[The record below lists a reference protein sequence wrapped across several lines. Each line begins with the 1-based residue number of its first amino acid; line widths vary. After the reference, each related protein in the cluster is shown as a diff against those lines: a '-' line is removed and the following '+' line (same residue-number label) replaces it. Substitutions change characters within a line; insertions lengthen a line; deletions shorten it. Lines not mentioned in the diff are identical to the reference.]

1 MSRSI
6 QLSRKITV
14 FLTASRKEVSFE
26 IPATTYRDVE
36 DALRTRFSE
45 SEFKLSEVK
54 AFEANSK
61 IEMVNGESQLP
72 HTSIGANGA
81 ATTDLVFILT
91 PRQKIKSGATMT
103 RSELLAKIKELILA
117 KPELKE
123 IFNEGKNYTNKPSP
137 VLEELLENYSKK
149 GAKANTKVEEAPKK
163 VAKAAPVKE
172 EILTPKKDNGT
183 VGMPKASEREE
194 VAKIVA
200 TGEMPKNQATISIP
214 LSHYNDIIEM
224 VANISAL
231 LASCN
236 QQDTDSIL
244 RKYGK

>member
-6 QLSRKITV
+6 QLNRKITV
-14 FLTASRKEVSFE
+14 FLTASRKEVTFE

-36 DALRTRFSE
+36 DALRTKFSE

-72 HTSIGANGA
+72 HTSVGANGA

-137 VLEELLENYSKK
+137 ILEELLEKYSKK
-149 GAKANTKVEEAPKK
+149 GANATAKVEEAPKK
-163 VAKAAPVKE
+163 DDGK
-172 EILTPKKDNGT
+172 

>member
-6 QLSRKITV
+6 QLNRKITV

-26 IPATTYRDVE
+26 IPATTYKDVE

-137 VLEELLENYSKK
+137 VLEELLEKYSKK
-149 GAKANTKVEEAPKK
+149 EAKPSNKVEEAPKK
-163 VAKAAPVKE
+163 VAKAAPVRE
-172 EILTPKKDNGT
+172 EIFTPKKDNGT
-183 VGMPKASEREE
+183 VGMPKVSEREE

>member
-6 QLSRKITV
+6 QLNRKITV
-14 FLTASRKEVSFE
+14 FLTASRKEVTFE

-36 DALRTRFSE
+36 DALRTKFSE

-72 HTSIGANGA
+72 HTSVGANGA

-137 VLEELLENYSKK
+137 VLEELLEKYSKK
-149 GAKANTKVEEAPKK
+149 G
-163 VAKAAPVKE
+163 AKAAPVKE
-172 EILTPKKDNGT
+172 EVLTPKKDDGK

-194 VAKIVA
+194 IAKIVA

>member
-6 QLSRKITV
+6 QLNRKITV
-14 FLTASRKEVSFE
+14 FLTASRKEVTFE

-36 DALRTRFSE
+36 DALRTKFSE

-137 VLEELLENYSKK
+137 VLEELLEKYSKK
-149 GAKANTKVEEAPKK
+149 GAKATTKVEEAPKK
-163 VAKAAPVKE
+163 DDGKV
-172 EILTPKKDNGT
+172 D
-183 VGMPKASEREE
+183 MPKASEREE

-236 QQDTDSIL
+236 RQDTDSIL

>member
-6 QLSRKITV
+6 QLNRKITV
-14 FLTASRKEVSFE
+14 FLTASRKEVTFE

-36 DALRTRFSE
+36 DALRTKFSE

-72 HTSIGANGA
+72 HTSVGANGA

-91 PRQKIKSGATMT
+91 PRQKIKSGAIMT

-137 VLEELLENYSKK
+137 VLEELLEKYSKE
-149 GAKANTKVEEAPKK
+149 GAKATAKGVEAIKEP
-163 VAKAAPVKE
+163 AKAAPVKE
-172 EILTPKKDNGT
+172 EVLTPKKDDGK

-194 VAKIVA
+194 VAKILA

>member
-6 QLSRKITV
+6 QLNRKITV
-14 FLTASRKEVSFE
+14 FLTASRKEVTFE

-36 DALRTRFSE
+36 DALRTKFSE

-72 HTSIGANGA
+72 HTSVGANGA

-137 VLEELLENYSKK
+137 ILEELLEKYSKK
-149 GAKANTKVEEAPKK
+149 GVKATAKVEEAPKK
-163 VAKAAPVKE
+163 DDSK
-172 EILTPKKDNGT
+172 

>member
-6 QLSRKITV
+6 QLNRKITV
-14 FLTASRKEVSFE
+14 FLTASRKEVTFE

-36 DALRTRFSE
+36 DALRTKFSE

-72 HTSIGANGA
+72 HTSVGANGA

-137 VLEELLENYSKK
+137 VLEELLEKYSRK
-149 GAKANTKVEEAPKK
+149 GAKATAKVEETPRKDDRK
-163 VAKAAPVKE
+163 V
-172 EILTPKKDNGT
+172 D
-183 VGMPKASEREE
+183 MPKVSEREE
-194 VAKIVA
+194 VTKIVA

>member
-6 QLSRKITV
+6 QLNRKITV
-14 FLTASRKEVSFE
+14 FLTASRKEVTFE

-36 DALRTRFSE
+36 DALRTKFSE

-72 HTSIGANGA
+72 HTSVGANGA

-137 VLEELLENYSKK
+137 VLEELLEKYSRK
-149 GAKANTKVEEAPKK
+149 GAKATAKVEETPRKDDRK
-163 VAKAAPVKE
+163 V
-172 EILTPKKDNGT
+172 D
-183 VGMPKASEREE
+183 MPKISEREE
-194 VAKIVA
+194 VTKIVA

>member
-6 QLSRKITV
+6 QLNRKITV
-14 FLTASRKEVSFE
+14 FLTASRKEVTFE

-36 DALRTRFSE
+36 DALRTKFSE

-72 HTSIGANGA
+72 HTSVGANGA

-137 VLEELLENYSKK
+137 VLEELLEKYSRT
-149 GAKANTKVEEAPKK
+149 GAKATAKVEETPRKDDRK
-163 VAKAAPVKE
+163 V
-172 EILTPKKDNGT
+172 D
-183 VGMPKASEREE
+183 MPKVSEREE
-194 VAKIVA
+194 VTKIVA

>member
-6 QLSRKITV
+6 QLNRKITV
-14 FLTASRKEVSFE
+14 FLTASRKEVTFE

-36 DALRTRFSE
+36 DALRTKFSE

-72 HTSIGANGA
+72 HTSVGANGA

-137 VLEELLENYSKK
+137 ILEELLEKYSRK
-149 GAKANTKVEEAPKK
+149 GAKATAKVEETPRKDDRK
-163 VAKAAPVKE
+163 V
-172 EILTPKKDNGT
+172 D
-183 VGMPKASEREE
+183 MPKVSEREE
-194 VAKIVA
+194 VTKIVA

>member
-6 QLSRKITV
+6 QLNRKITV

-26 IPATTYRDVE
+26 IPATTYKDVE
-36 DALRTRFSE
+36 DALRTKFSE

-137 VLEELLENYSKK
+137 ILEELLEKYSKK
-149 GAKANTKVEEAPKK
+149 GANATAKVEEAPKK
-163 VAKAAPVKE
+163 DGGK
-172 EILTPKKDNGT
+172 